1 MLHNKF
7 VAILN
12 GKASG
17 NVSIVC
23 QKNYAQ
29 VLINELDLNN
39 ISDITSTYR

>member
-7 VAILN
+7 VVILN

-17 NVSIVC
+17 NVSFVC